1 MRRNLHHRVLCQ
13 KIILAE
19 DGSGGSSESFSDIA
33 EVWAEISQNKA
44 RPETSARQQNI
55 VKTVEFRVRY
65 QDSLLACRHIIHGT
79 QKFRVQSFSSP
90 GQRNRTLIFT
100 AIEET
105 A

>member
-13 KIILAE
+13 KTILTE
-19 DGSGGSSESFSDIA
+19 DGSGGYAESFSDIA

-55 VKTVEFRVRY
+55 VKTVEFSVRY
-65 QDSLLACRHIIHGT
+65 QDSLLACRRIVHGT
-79 QKFRVQSFSSP
+79 QKFRVQSFSNP
-90 GQRNRTLIFT
+90 DERKRVLIFSV
-100 AIEET
+100 IEET